1 MMRSITLYFSDT
13 FFIPG
18 ISFAQWPSDVNKVIL
33 VIRSR
38 PYFSSVHINSPLDMI
53 DNLTVTN
60 KS

>member
-1 MMRSITLYFSDT
+1 MMKSIILYFSDT

-38 PYFSSVHINSPLDMI
+38 LYFSSVHINLSLEMI
-53 DNLTVTN
+53 DNST
-60 KS
+60 